1 MSSSFLAVLIVI
13 ELLIAMAS
21 FCMPSLNPVVRIILG
36 VIGFIGGIALLV
48 YAVLKLRKTN
58 CIDWRWI

>member
-1 MSSSFLAVLIVI
+1 MSSGFLAVLIVI

-48 YAVLKLRKTN
+48 YAVLKVKKN
-58 CIDWRWI
+58 